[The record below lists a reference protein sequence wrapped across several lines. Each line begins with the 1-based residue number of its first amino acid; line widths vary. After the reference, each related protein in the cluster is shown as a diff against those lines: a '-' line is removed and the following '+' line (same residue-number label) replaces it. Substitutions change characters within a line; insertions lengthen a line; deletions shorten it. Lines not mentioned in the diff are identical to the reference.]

1 MKTFKKLLKEIANI
15 ASSGAVSGMGY
26 NVGKPDQPQVS
37 GRDADDVKINP
48 KKRKRDKFAG
58 CEVFKVST
66 EEYNNCLRGRSK
78 YERWNRKLD
87 MDVMENQ
94 DIREYAHRNPNTP
107 IIIMDEKYGTMSY
120 LIPPQNK

>member
-1 MKTFKKLLKEIANI
+1 MKSYKEIKEEIANI
-15 ASSGAVSGMGY
+15 ASSGEIMGMGY
-26 NVGKPDQPQVS
+26 NENPLDVTVKP
-37 GRDADDVKINP
+37 R
-48 KKRKRDKFAG
+48 KKKKKFAG
-58 CEVFKVST
+58 CDVFEVTTDEFMRS
-66 EEYNNCLRGRSK
+66 NHGRKK